1 MCGSI
6 RIEPGLTENPNNNPS
21 DSFGIVLMACLIVFN
36 VAHAMVEL
44 KL

>member
-6 RIEPGLTENPNNNPS
+6 RIEPGLTENPNKNPS
-21 DSFGIVLMACLIVFN
+21 DLSGIVLMVFN
-36 VAHAMVEL
+36 VAHVMIVEL